1 LHDSSAV
8 LQEEDKTVL
17 WEDAPER
24 PALEDKAVLLEDMP
38 ERPALAPCP
47 AH

>member
-17 WEDAPER
+17 WEDAPE
-24 PALEDKAVLLEDMP
+24 DKAVLLEDMP